1 MSDTSVS
8 PKSTSLKTSELIAL
22 LCFVLSGFA
31 ALVYE
36 ISWIRKASVI
46 VGGTTYAVSTVL
58 AVFFGGL
65 AIGSHVFGKRTQN
78 QKNPIK
84 LYGKLEIGIG
94 ILCIASVFLLPLI
107 DSIYTSVYDS
117 IRGSILTSLLV
128 RAGLVS
134 LCLLPPTILMG
145 ATLPLFCRQFVRHQN
160 GVLNSVSWLYALNTL
175 GATLGAAIC
184 GFLLLPILGINTSIY
199 LAGSINI
206 LIGIGVHGLK
216 LPDTVN
222 SWDDKE
228 ATEEAPLKEREKS
241 KVMGWVFALA
251 GFSALGNEVVWT
263 RFLTLLIDNNVYTY
277 TLTLTVILLGIVLG
291 SLFATGIKPEFKH
304 NLFLFGALQILS
316 GLLTFVIIMAPAEI
330 VWINFME
337 RIGTGLL
344 SQQLM
349 LIGIIMLIPS
359 ILAGM
364 AFPLG
369 IRLANSRA
377 SGIGADVGRLSALNT
392 FGGIIG
398 SLMIGFLVLP
408 RLGLENAVALTSVSS
423 VAAGFL
429 VWAKLEP
436 GRLLENRV
444 AWILIV
450 AFAFVGIRMSSNSM
464 FIQRTRI
471 PFDMLSQGRQIPTLD
486 GTNLALIEGVNSFIT
501 VVENNDLFE
510 LHIDKQWQGNSKRT
524 QQFMA
529 GHIPSLVHGAP
540 KSVCVVGLG
549 TGQTAQRFL
558 MHDIEE
564 LDLVEI
570 EAELEPLL
578 IRFFN
583 GDWLTEGSLARQKTD
598 IQMIVE
604 DGRNYLTH
612 TTNKY
617 DVISIEVGQVF
628 RPGVTSFYTH
638 EFYQGARERLNQG
651 GVLSQ
656 FVPLEF
662 LAKSE
667 FQSVVAT
674 FLETF
679 PNSQLWYNTSELLL
693 LGING
698 DETETFTRDEISQ
711 QFDSEA
717 NPIFMD
723 DLRYRHWGGTEH
735 QLANPEVFLSCF
747 LANGPDLKK
756 MVTATGLGE
765 VSILHDDQPRLEYR
779 TNESLDFHRPVLE
792 TIGGYLTPINSI
804 IPDLTNALTGR
815 CQVIRQHNLAHI
827 EARAYS
833 DASKIKFTYQQY
845 DDAVAYLKHALTLNP
860 NYAQANYDLAIML
873 QRIFAIKVDSGE
885 VKDQAGMDK
894 YLNDARAFMLR
905 TTEIDN
911 DNWQAHAALADVSFE
926 EGNILACVYHLEQC
940 VRVTIGAPV
949 GQDLLN
955 AHPDNLESLIFL
967 ATIYAMSPDTQLQNP
982 EKALQMVDAGL
993 QAVDVSVIQ
1002 KAQLVS
1008 TQAAAKAMLG
1018 EFETAKQLI
1027 NSSTNMIESFVQE
1040 MAMLQGI
1047 SPAEAGRGYEDF
1059 LTDLTLRLGYY
1070 AEGKLYFNNTMAL
1083 PKQAPPSENPLDLN
1097 NLQIPVLPG
1106 GDNLNSEQESEVQ

>member
-8 PKSTSLKTSELIAL
+8 PKAHPLKTPELIAL
-22 LCFVLSGFA
+22 ICFVLSGFA

-58 AVFFGGL
+58 AVFFAGL
-65 AIGSHVFGKRTQN
+65 AIGNHLFGKRTRRQRT
-78 QKNPIK
+78 PMK
-84 LYGKLEIGIG
+84 LYGKLEIGVG
-94 ILCIASVFLLPLI
+94 ILCITSVFMLPVI
-107 DSIYTSVYDS
+107 DSFYTSLYDS
-117 IRGSILTSLLV
+117 IQGSILTSLLV

-134 LCLLPPTILMG
+134 ICLLPPTILMG

-175 GATLGAAIC
+175 GATLGAALC
-184 GFLLLPILGINTSIY
+184 GFLLLPAVGINTSIF
-199 LAGSINI
+199 LAGGINI
-206 LIGIGVHGLK
+206 AIGFAVQMLR
-216 LPDTVN
+216 LPETVAAEERE
-222 SWDDKE
+222 SDKE
-228 ATEEAPLKEREKS
+228 IAQTNEKS
-241 KVMGWVFALA
+241 RAMGWVFALA
-251 GFSALGNEVVWT
+251 GFAALGNEVVWT

-291 SLFATGIKPEFKH
+291 SLFATSIKPDFKR
-304 NLFLFGALQILS
+304 NTFLFGVLQILS
-316 GLLTFVIIMAPAEI
+316 GLLTFAIIMAPAEI

-344 SQQLM
+344 SQQLL
-349 LIGIIMLIPS
+349 LIGMIMLVPS
-359 ILAGM
+359 IMVGM

-369 IRLANSRA
+369 IRLANSST

-392 FGGIIG
+392 LGGIFG
-398 SLMIGFLVLP
+398 SLLIGFLILP
-408 RLGLENAVALTSVSS
+408 RLGLENAVALTSACS

-429 VWAKLEP
+429 VWSKLEQ
-436 GRLLENRV
+436 GRILENRV
-444 AWILIV
+444 ARILIV
-450 AFAFVGIRMSSNSM
+450 ALAFVGIRVSSNSI

-529 GHIPSLVHGAP
+529 GHIPSLVHGNP

-558 MHDIEE
+558 MHDIEK

-583 GDWLTEGSLARQKTD
+583 GDWLTEGSIARENTD
-598 IQMIVE
+598 IEVIVE

-612 TTNKY
+612 TDNKY
-617 DVISIEVGQVF
+617 DIISIEVGQVF

-638 EFYQGARERLNQG
+638 EFYHGARQRLNEG

-662 LAKSE
+662 LAKPE

-674 FLETF
+674 FLKTF

-698 DETETFTRDEISQ
+698 DEIATFSREEISQ
-711 QFDSEA
+711 KFNGEA
-717 NPIFMD
+717 RPLFMD

-735 QLANPEVFLSCF
+735 QLANPEIFLSCF
-747 LANGPDLKK
+747 LANGPNLRN
-756 MVTATGLGE
+756 MVTTTAGD
-765 VSILHDDQPRLEYR
+765 VSILYDDKPRLEYR
-779 TNESLDFHRPVLE
+779 TNESLDFHRPVLQ
-792 TIGGYLTPINSI
+792 TISDNLTPIQTI
-804 IPDLTNALTGR
+804 IPDLSNALTGR

-827 EARAYS
+827 EAKAYS
-833 DASKIKFTYQQY
+833 DASKIKFAYAQY

-860 NYAQANYDLAIML
+860 NYAEANYDLALML
-873 QRIFAIKVDSGE
+873 QRIFAIKVESGE
-885 VKDQAGMDK
+885 IKDQSGMDK
-894 YLNDARAFMLR
+894 YLNDARAFMFQ

-911 DNWQAHAALADVSFE
+911 DNWKAHSALADVSFE
-926 EGNILACVYHLEQC
+926 ERNIPACVYHLEQC
-940 VRVTIGAPV
+940 VRVTMGAPV
-949 GQDLLN
+949 GQDILN
-955 AHPDNLESLIFL
+955 SHPDNLESLIFL
-967 ATIYAMSPDTQLQNP
+967 ATIYAMSPDSQLQNP
-982 EKALQMVDAGL
+982 EKALQLVEAGI

-1008 TQAAAKAMLG
+1008 TQAAAQAMLG
-1018 EFETAKQLI
+1018 EFNTAQQLI
-1027 NSSTNMIESFVQE
+1027 NSATNMIDNFVKE
-1040 MAMLQGI
+1040 VAMLQGI
-1047 SPAEAGRGYEDF
+1047 SPAEAGRGYEEF
-1059 LTDLTLRLGYY
+1059 MTDLTLRLGYY
-1070 AEGKLYFNNTMAL
+1070 AEGKLYFNSSMAL
-1083 PKQAPPSENPLDLN
+1083 PRQVPATENPLDLN
-1097 NLQIPVLPG
+1097 NLQVPVLPG
-1106 GDNLNSEQESEVQ
+1106 GENLNSQPGTETK

>member
-8 PKSTSLKTSELIAL
+8 PKVNSLKTPELLAL

-58 AVFFGGL
+58 AVFFAGL
-65 AIGSHVFGKRTQN
+65 AIGSYLFGKRTKHQT
-78 QKNPIK
+78 NPIK
-84 LYGKLEIGIG
+84 LYGKLEIGVG
-94 ILCIASVFLLPLI
+94 ILCIASVFLLPII
-107 DSIYTSVYDS
+107 DSVYTLAYDS
-117 IRGSILTSLLV
+117 IRGSLLTSLLV

-134 LCLLPPTILMG
+134 ICLLPPTILMG

-175 GATLGAAIC
+175 GATLGAALC
-184 GFLLLPILGINTSIY
+184 GFLLLPTLGINTSIF
-199 LAGSINI
+199 LAGIINI
-206 LIGIGVHGLK
+206 VIGITVQTLK
-216 LPDTVN
+216 LPDTVGE
-222 SWDDKE
+222 DDAIKSNEEETE
-228 ATEEAPLKEREKS
+228 AREKS
-241 KVMGWVFALA
+241 KAMGWIFALS
-251 GFSALGNEVVWT
+251 GFAALGNEVVWT

-291 SLFATGIKPEFKH
+291 SLFATRIKPDFKR
-304 NLFLFGALQILS
+304 NTSLFGALQILS
-316 GLLTFVIIMAPAEI
+316 GLLTFGIIMAPAEI

-337 RIGTGLL
+337 QVGTGLL
-344 SQQLM
+344 SQQLI
-349 LIGIIMLIPS
+349 LIGIVMLVPS
-359 ILAGM
+359 IMVGM
-364 AFPLG
+364 AFPIG
-369 IRLANSRA
+369 IRLANSSA
-377 SGIGADVGRLSALNT
+377 SGIGAEVGRLSALNT
-392 FGGIIG
+392 FGGIAG
-398 SLMIGFLVLP
+398 SLLIGFLILP
-408 RLGLENAVALTSVSS
+408 RLGLENAVALTSVCS

-429 VWAKLEP
+429 VWAKLER

-444 AWILIV
+444 AWILVV
-450 AFAFVGIRMSSNSM
+450 ALAFVGIRMSSNSM

-501 VVENNDLFE
+501 VVENDDLFE

-529 GHIPSLVHGAP
+529 GHIPTLVHGDP
-540 KSVCVVGLG
+540 KSICVVGLG

-564 LDLVEI
+564 LHLVEI

-583 GDWLTEGSLARQKTD
+583 GDWLTEDSPARLNTD

-612 TTNKY
+612 TEKKY

-638 EFYQGARERLNQG
+638 EFYDGARERLNEG

-674 FLETF
+674 FLKTF

-698 DETETFTRDEISQ
+698 DETETFSREEITE

-717 NPIFMD
+717 HPLFMD
-723 DLRYRHWGGTEH
+723 DLRYRHWGGAEH
-735 QLANPEVFLSCF
+735 QLANPVTFLSCF
-747 LANGPDLKK
+747 LANGSNLQQ
-756 MVTATGLGE
+756 MVRNPGGETA
-765 VSILHDDQPRLEYR
+765 SILYDDMPRLEYR
-779 TNESLDFHRPVLE
+779 TNASLDFHRPVLK
-792 TIGGYLTPINSI
+792 TIRDNLTPIPAI
-804 IPDLTNALTGR
+804 IPDLSNALTGR
-815 CQVIRQHNLAHI
+815 CQVTRQLNLAHI
-827 EARAYS
+827 EAKAYS
-833 DASKIKFTYQQY
+833 DASKVKFTFQQY
-845 DDAVAYLKHALTLNP
+845 DDALAYLKHALTLNP
-860 NYAQANYDLAIML
+860 NYAEANYDLSLML

-885 VKDQAGMDK
+885 IKDQSGMDK
-894 YLNDARAFMLR
+894 YLNDARAFMFR
-905 TTEIDN
+905 TTEID
-911 DNWQAHAALADVSFE
+911 DDHWKAHSAMADVTLE
-926 EGNILACVYHLEQC
+926 ERNLMACVYHLEQC
-940 VRVTIGAPV
+940 VRVTMGAPV
-949 GQDLLN
+949 GEDILN
-955 AHPDNLESLIFL
+955 SHPDNLESLIFL
-967 ATIYAMSPDTQLQNP
+967 STIYAMSPDSQLQNP
-982 EKALQMVDAGL
+982 EKSLRLVEAGI
-993 QAVDVSVIQ
+993 QAVDVSPIQ
-1002 KAQLVS
+1002 KAQLIS
-1008 TQAAAKAMLG
+1008 TQAAAHAMLG
-1018 EFETAKQLI
+1018 DFNTAQQLI
-1027 NSSTNMIESFVQE
+1027 NSSTNMIDNFIKEV
-1040 MAMLQGI
+1040 ALLQGI
-1047 SPAEAGRGYEDF
+1047 SPAEAGRGYEEF

-1070 AEGKLYFNNTMAL
+1070 AEGKLYFNNTFAL
-1083 PKQAPPSENPLDLN
+1083 PRQAPVPENPLDLN
-1097 NLQIPVLPG
+1097 NLQVPVLPG
-1106 GDNLNSEQESEVQ
+1106 GADLNSGQGTDNE